1 MKIEISKT
9 LNISQLYDDI
19 VAYGDFEGYSACD
32 DINLSRSDLTPALM
46 AKIFSALADEAI
58 VRDAVMKNKGRV

>member
-9 LNISQLYDDI
+9 LDISKLYDDI
-19 VAYGDFEGYSACD
+19 VDGDFESYSACE
-32 DINLSRSDLTPALM
+32 DIHLCYSDLTPKLM

-58 VRDAVMKNKGRV
+58 TRNLLTESKGRA

>member
-9 LNISQLYDDI
+9 LDISQLYDDI

-32 DINLSRSDLTPALM
+32 DINLSRSDLTPTLM
-46 AKIFSALADEAI
+46 AKIFSALADEATKRSMI
-58 VRDAVMKNKGRV
+58 NKSKGRV